1 MARKS
6 PSPKSQ
12 RTRPSAP
19 AKQSSQ
25 RSARTQ
31 TRSASTRAR
40 QTKGSAKGSKP
51 TYAQSR
57 AQAQEVY
64 REPLFDDRTKRDI
77 VGVAL
82 IVVAIALFVTVI
94 FNPGGMVTSA
104 LSTGLRM
111 GFGAGLYLLPFIVL
125 LIAVT
130 VLVRF
135 QREHVS
141 LRLALGIGLIYIALL
156 TLMASFTGGAE
167 QDPSK
172 LFNPAI
178 VIGRGGYIGA
188 GIAWVC
194 LTLFG
199 LTVTVILMIG
209 LILVG
214 CIVIGFS
221 LSALIEKLR
230 LRKAATSYDD
240 AYDDEFEHMPSAHIK
255 RPLHRNVAYDGAN
268 PLADGVSDQPTQLLN
283 DHSDEPTQVAP
294 SKRRKTSRT
303 SREGSAT
310 SDAYS
315 PTIAL
320 DSDELA
326 KAGASAHAMTR
337 RLSGRKPEETLD
349 ANETV
354 KLAESAGT
362 TAAKSK
368 KHSTKDAD
376 KTAKSTVVT
385 ACKPVGGPSAQKDFN
400 LPPLDLIKTSEGKRH
415 TKESEKVLEET
426 ARMLEEKLA
435 DFNIDIHVVDWVE
448 GPTVTL
454 FKVDLADGIRLSRLI
469 NLSDDIALALAS
481 PGVRIFAPVPGT
493 NYVGIEVPNKKRQP
507 VYLGD
512 ILPKLK
518 GGPLEIVIGE
528 DVEGNAITGDLAKM
542 PHLLIAGTTGSGK
555 SVSINGM
562 IMSILMR
569 ATPAE
574 VRFIMI
580 DPKRVE
586 FSLYEDI
593 PHLYVP
599 VVTEPQEA
607 SNALSWCV
615 AEMERRL
622 KMFQKVAAR
631 NIAQYNKKVKTEN
644 DAAADGALAQDS
656 QESSNDADEA
666 HKEELP
672 YIVVV
677 IDELADLM
685 MNVGKEVEFSISRLA
700 QLARAA
706 GIHLIIA
713 TQRPSANV
721 VTGLIKANITSRIA
735 LTVATGTDSRVIL
748 DATGAEK
755 LIGHGD
761 LLLSKP
767 ELARPQRIQ
776 GCMVGEEEITAV
788 VDVLKDQ
795 GEPEYHNDILKT
807 NVMSLGDTNP
817 SGAGGGASGNEDPL
831 LWEAAEIVCSTG
843 VGSTSGIQRRLSVG
857 YARAGRIMDMLE
869 EKGIVGPAN
878 GSKPRD
884 VLVDAME
891 LETIKAFEQQDMPF

>member
-19 AKQSSQ
+19 ARQASQ
-25 RSARTQ
+25 KSARSQ
-31 TRSASTRAR
+31 TRSASSRAR
-40 QTKGSAKGSKP
+40 QSKGSTQRSKP
-51 TYAQSR
+51 TYAQSK
-57 AQAQEVY
+57 AQVQEVY

-77 VGVAL
+77 VGVVL
-82 IVVAIALFVTVI
+82 IVVALALFVTVI

-111 GFGAGLYLLPFIVL
+111 SFGAGLYLLPFIVL
-125 LIAVT
+125 LIAIT

-141 LRLALGIGLIYIALL
+141 LRLALGIGIIYIAIL
-156 TLMASFTGGAE
+156 TLMAAFTGGAE

-230 LRKAATSYDD
+230 LHKAASAYDD
-240 AYDDEFEHMPSAHIK
+240 SYDDEFEHMPSAHIK
-255 RPLHRNVAYDGAN
+255 RPLHRNVAYDGVD
-268 PLADGVSDQPTQLLN
+268 PLADGVSDKPTQLLN
-283 DHSDEPTQVAP
+283 DHSNDPTQASP
-294 SKRRKTSRT
+294 AKRKKTSHN
-303 SREGSAT
+303 
-310 SDAYS
+310 AYS

-337 RLSGRKPEETLD
+337 RLSGRKPEESLD
-349 ANETV
+349 ATDTV
-354 KLAESAGT
+354 KLTEGAEASSPKPKKRSTQDVNKAS
-362 TAAKSK
+362 KS
-368 KHSTKDAD
+368 S
-376 KTAKSTVVT
+376 VVT
-385 ACKPVGGPSAQKDFN
+385 ACKPIGGPSAQKDFN

-435 DFNIDIHVVDWVE
+435 DFNIDIEVVDWVE

-512 ILPKLK
+512 ILPQLK

-528 DVEGNAITGDLAKM
+528 DVEGNAITSDLAKM

-586 FSLYEDI
+586 FTLYEDI

-622 KMFQKVAAR
+622 KMFQKVGAR
-631 NIAQYNKKVKTEN
+631 NIAQYNKKVKAESEVSSDEVLTE
-644 DAAADGALAQDS
+644 DIQVTSDDTDHAS
-656 QESSNDADEA
+656 R
-666 HKEELP
+666 EELP

-748 DATGAEK
+748 DTTGAEK

-776 GCMVGEEEITAV
+776 GCMVEEDEINAV
-788 VDVLKDQ
+788 VEVLKDQ

-817 SGAGGGASGNEDPL
+817 SGASGGASGNEDPL
-831 LWEAAEIVCSTG
+831 LWEAAEIVCSSG
-843 VGSTSGIQRRLSVG
+843 MGSTSGIQRRLSVG

-869 EKGIVGPAN
+869 ERGIVGPAN
-878 GSKPRD
+878 GSKPRE